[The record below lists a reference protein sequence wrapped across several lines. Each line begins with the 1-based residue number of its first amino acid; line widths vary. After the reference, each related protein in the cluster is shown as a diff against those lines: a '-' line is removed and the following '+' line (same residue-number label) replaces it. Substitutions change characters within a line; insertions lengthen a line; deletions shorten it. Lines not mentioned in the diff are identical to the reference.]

1 MFFSRDIDIEENLVR
16 LKGTAVKIE
25 LLETTGNYEIANELR
40 LKAIYHLSKLFK
52 QCKHKKN
59 KEIILEQLL
68 WWIET
73 HIPKILNN
81 SGKVERIIHLTEDV
95 LVEAREYSE
104 P

>member
-1 MFFSRDIDIEENLVR
+1 MFFSRENIEENLVR
-16 LKGTAVKIE
+16 LKETAVKIE
-25 LLETTGNYEIANELR
+25 LLEITGSHEIANELR

-59 KEIILEQLL
+59 KEIVLEQLL

-73 HIPKILNN
+73 HVPKILDTN
-81 SGKVERIIHLTEDV
+81 SGGVGRVIHLTEDV

>member
-1 MFFSRDIDIEENLVR
+1 MIFSRDNIEEDLTKLR
-16 LKGTAVKIE
+16 ETAVKIE
-25 LLETTGNYEIANELR
+25 LLEMMGNHEVANELR
-40 LKAIYHLSKLFK
+40 LKVIYNLSKLFK

-59 KEIILEQLL
+59 KEIILQQLI
-68 WWIET
+68 WWIE
-73 HIPKILNN
+73 HHVPKILN